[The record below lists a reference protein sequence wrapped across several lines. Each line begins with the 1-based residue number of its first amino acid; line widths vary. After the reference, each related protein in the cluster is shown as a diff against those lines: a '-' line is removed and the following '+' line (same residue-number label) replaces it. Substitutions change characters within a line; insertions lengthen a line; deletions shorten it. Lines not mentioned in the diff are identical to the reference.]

1 VHNLTGPKVCVR
13 AAASRCVGHHQTHL
27 GWAKGQSGEA
37 KKKKRSRQ
45 YFCTA
50 GLQEQPRV
58 NIMLGPLVAGVFF
71 FTYLAELAIIYN
83 TV

>member
-1 VHNLTGPKVCVR
+1 VFGQQHQDV
-13 AAASRCVGHHQTHL
+13 SGHHQTHL
-27 GWAKGQSGEA
+27 GWAKGQSGEE
-37 KKKKRSRQ
+37 KKKRNRQ

-71 FTYLAELAIIYN
+71 KNIFS
-83 TV
+83 